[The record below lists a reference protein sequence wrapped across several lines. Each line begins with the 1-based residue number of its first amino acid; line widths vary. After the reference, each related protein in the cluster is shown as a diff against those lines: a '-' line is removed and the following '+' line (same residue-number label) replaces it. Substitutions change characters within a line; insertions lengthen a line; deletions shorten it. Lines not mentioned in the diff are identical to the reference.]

1 MAFIAPL
8 FPVNLAG
15 ITGNEINS
23 LGLANYFNFNQA
35 QNLNTVEVDIIAS
48 KSIMRHNVWFIA
60 SFIWIAIVVIFTFI
74 FVKTVLIGL
83 ALRRKA
89 KIVTSHNYS
98 KVYVLP
104 QGSGCFTFLN
114 SIYIGSDLYNLPN
127 RELLLSHEEAHVN
140 SFHYV
145 DLLIAQLVLSVQWF
159 NPTIYIIS
167 RELKVL
173 HEFSADKLV
182 IDKTQSQRSYL
193 TLLLEHCHSLHGR
206 GLLVNQFSYGCLKKR
221 ITMITNKSKFENR
234 NLRYLLTIPF
244 VALAIFVLACTKDD
258 GKINSPKR
266 AETEIPKKTEMTSDV
281 GKVDGSRIED
291 YDLLKEFKFNPLDN
305 TMFSVILMKGIE
317 YNFRSKAV
325 EGSFVFQFSM
335 GSQDVLIKSINVD
348 INIPLN
354 YTYIPEK
361 TGVFHLKVFEI
372 SVQGFCPHIELLL
385 KQ

>member
-1 MAFIAPL
+1 
-8 FPVNLAG
+8 
-15 ITGNEINS
+15 
-23 LGLANYFNFNQA
+23 
-35 QNLNTVEVDIIAS
+35 
-48 KSIMRHNVWFIA
+48 
-60 SFIWIAIVVIFTFI
+60 
-74 FVKTVLIGL
+74 
-83 ALRRKA
+83 
-89 KIVTSHNYS
+89 
-98 KVYVLP
+98 
-104 QGSGCFTFLN
+104 
-114 SIYIGSDLYNLPN
+114 
-127 RELLLSHEEAHVN
+127 
-140 SFHYV
+140 
-145 DLLIAQLVLSVQWF
+145 
-159 NPTIYIIS
+159 
-167 RELKVL
+167 
-173 HEFSADKLV
+173 
-182 IDKTQSQRSYL
+182 
-193 TLLLEHCHSLHGR
+193 
-206 GLLVNQFSYGCLKKR
+206 
-221 ITMITNKSKFENR
+221 MITNKSKFENR

-266 AETEIPKKTEMTSDV
+266 AETEIAKKAEMTPDV
-281 GKVDGSRIED
+281 GKVDGSRIEN